1 MYDKIVYPWFLRR
14 IGLVPRE
21 NRELS
26 LDGSAAL
33 ARVPSGAV
41 WHVSPKGERVEFA
54 PRFFPPLVN
63 NSGLG
68 FQPFAC

>member
-1 MYDKIVYPWFLRR
+1 MYDKIAYPWFLRR
-14 IGLVPRE
+14 IGLGA

-33 ARVPSGAV
+33 ARVPSVVV
-41 WHVSPKGERVEFA
+41 WRISLKEERVEFA
-54 PRFFPPLVN
+54 LRFFPPLVN
-63 NSGLG
+63 SSGLG